1 MSLETLALRQEITE
15 KVMAARLDIDSVN
28 ADIDLETEQIRSI
41 RSELQSRR
49 DKRKTSDCSDGD
61 GRYNH
66 DYVPSLH
73 GCIHVGAVPD
83 VFVI

>member
-15 KVMAARLDIDSVN
+15 KVMAARLGVDSVN

-49 DKRKTSDCSDGD
+49 DKRKSENTTKRND
-61 GRYNH
+61 
-66 DYVPSLH
+66 
-73 GCIHVGAVPD
+73 
-83 VFVI
+83 